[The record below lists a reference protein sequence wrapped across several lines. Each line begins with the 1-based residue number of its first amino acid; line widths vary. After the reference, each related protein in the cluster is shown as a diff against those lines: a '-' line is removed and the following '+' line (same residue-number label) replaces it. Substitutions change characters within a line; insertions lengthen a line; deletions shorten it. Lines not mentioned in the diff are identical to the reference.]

1 MMNESGIFPAGHRVL
16 LLPEQET
23 EDEKA
28 LKAIKTPDGRS
39 LIMAE
44 TASERHRLAQMAGT
58 VVAVGQS
65 AWKDFGTEPW
75 AKPGDRA
82 MFAKYSGVILRGK
95 DNKKYR
101 MVNDEDIVALLD
113 PEVEVKSGDD
123 A

>member
-1 MMNESGIFPAGHRVL
+1 MNESGIYPAGHRVL

-28 LKAIKTPDGRS
+28 LKAIGMV
-39 LIMAE
+39 MAE
-44 TASERHRLAQMAGT
+44 TANERHRLAQMAGE
-58 VVAVGQS
+58 VVAVGAT
-65 AWKDFGTEPW
+65 AWKDFGTAPW
-75 AKPGDRA
+75 AKVGDRA

-95 DNKKYR
+95 DGKKYR
-101 MVNDEDIVALLD
+101 MVNDEDVVALLD